1 MRKGKLKL
9 CPCPYP
15 LDISLLTF
23 SVLEAAASVLRILI
37 IGQSP
42 RGIQHLDLET

>member
-1 MRKGKLKL
+1 MKKGKLKL
-9 CPCPYP
+9 CPCL

-42 RGIQHLDLET
+42 RGNQHLELET